1 MASSNLTKALALVL
15 LMLFS
20 SINSMIVQEDNQ
32 IFTTIEDSGNK
43 VVFLNDKFDS
53 SNFTLTDLRIDS
65 ASNEVLLSRPQVN
78 WLSPQGQGLVMSTTG
93 SCMVFVQE
101 TNEFWLLGGRVD
113 PNPQQSG
120 DEGPTQVVQIFDVAN
135 KTWTPASHTMVYEQQ
150 YHGCA
155 KHGNKI
161 LTIGDHYPNSN
172 PEVISTGMVQI
183 YNLANSTWYDGAP
196 MPSGKSVGM
205 AGVTQ
210 NGNDVFVS
218 GGVSRESR
226 SDPSNALLKYDINND
241 TWTELGSMNANR
253 YAHVLEY
260 YHGKLYALG
269 GFVRLQNANGNWQ
282 TQPANHTEVYDPVN
296 DTWTN
301 HTTLPW
307 KIMGMAS
314 TVYND
319 EIILQGGYTF
329 SPERKTYGYNPET
342 GHMRRLGDISNS
354 MFMSAMASGNNTI
367 LYAGGDASYWPFSS
381 WSVNYLGDTQY
392 DTSPD
397 IAIGWLTSDPIDLR
411 INPEGTATPHWIKL
425 SGSEPQGTDLKLQYR
440 TSESEFGLITSP
452 WMPLDYTGNSTFL
465 RVGNHTL
472 ISNNES
478 MHSRM
483 SWMQYRV
490 NFSSTSLDPWITP
503 DFDGVEIGAHQSVI
517 LSQIP
522 TRINPYS
529 EPITIQSSHMAYLQ
543 EKEYSLNISSHSLGI
558 NQHLANEYANL
569 VYYQHNDSTHVVESS
584 DLIVDQ
590 SIEIVPSNGSY
601 GLTNIN
607 WTFSLSE
614 NVTGDV
620 LTYNISSS
628 SPSYPKIGT
637 YHTEPNAIAIDRNL
651 TISHSDYYSS
661 INALNPIENDDI
673 LPANSTLGVNLNAI
687 YSNTG
692 KKLDYGEVE
701 VRLHLDIEGKIAG
714 KDNLPGEWF
723 NSSTDWMRYSTDV
736 ENNFEIVIPSNTSG
750 NGLFYYEARSN
761 QDINV
766 LTAMNSLDV
775 IIDAEIPILASS
787 NPVSGSYVNKDENRL
802 VEINYADFGGLDD
815 STLETS
821 VWIQKVHDTNNDGM
835 SQEDEYQIYEHILE
849 TTGSENVIKLI
860 LDDSVN
866 DDDQYVRVLVEGE
879 DKSGSSIPTYEPLNG
894 TIWWT
899 TRTPYFSEILSI
911 EPIYEFENLGSQ
923 LIEPNQKVGWSVTV
937 SDANGISDITE
948 VSLLLGGQ
956 ENLGITYQ
964 ISSDSCLPRDSR
976 LQVIVDECY
985 LFSDDE
991 MIKINFV
998 LSSTW
1003 SLNSRQLQNGRL
1015 DVKVTDI
1022 DGVNQTRFDS
1032 QWILSNKLDYVISNL
1047 IDDKGEVTGD
1057 IVQNWAL
1064 KNDEYISF
1072 TGILTHNYTQRAY
1085 TGGIRIT
1092 WDGYIGQQ
1100 VWQGSL
1106 SEYSNDGSFSVE
1118 IPVPLNQGILN
1129 QATIKIKDS
1138 NDNSVIAEIEIPR
1151 ISIDDTNP
1159 ILRQPIE
1166 STEYSRYHLDEIIVA
1181 ANVEEEISWNG
1192 NLSMSCQVKSESLKW
1207 EPLTVNNL
1215 PSSSYQGVSLFTF
1228 EFDFSEQGDPNN
1240 LETQAYISCWAY
1252 GTDDAGWEL
1261 QTASG
1266 NTELEPWFTLP
1277 LNSVGP
1283 DLKLGEFEVPDFDG
1297 GDRINL
1303 QIPVINVDEAIER
1316 SFNITI
1322 IAEVEGQREIVARE
1336 SFSRI
1341 DSQSTKLVR
1350 LGFVTP
1356 SDDWKM
1362 IVEIDSDNLISE
1374 LDENNNVKVFD
1385 YTSSGLNSRTN
1396 LIFGSIGV
1404 LVAVIIV
1411 GLILKRGGNSEL
1423 KSMELDAS
1431 GKLVQQK
1438 EQPQPTK
1445 PAGPPKSIKP
1455 NQNSARPKGPPKTKS
1470 VDEKFNIEQAASALD
1485 VLIKDKADNV
1495 NRISGWEELPPGGE
1509 YEYGLDTTIYKT
1521 PNGDKW
1527 VMNDDKSF
1535 TKM

>member
-1 MASSNLTKALALVL
+1 M
-15 LMLFS
+15 
-20 SINSMIVQEDNQ
+20 
-32 IFTTIEDSGNK
+32 
-43 VVFLNDKFDS
+43 
-53 SNFTLTDLRIDS
+53 
-65 ASNEVLLSRPQVN
+65 
-78 WLSPQGQGLVMSTTG
+78 
-93 SCMVFVQE
+93 
-101 TNEFWLLGGRVD
+101 
-113 PNPQQSG
+113 
-120 DEGPTQVVQIFDVAN
+120 
-135 KTWTPASHTMVYEQQ
+135 
-150 YHGCA
+150 
-155 KHGNKI
+155 
-161 LTIGDHYPNSN
+161 
-172 PEVISTGMVQI
+172 
-183 YNLANSTWYDGAP
+183 
-196 MPSGKSVGM
+196 
-205 AGVTQ
+205 
-210 NGNDVFVS
+210 
-218 GGVSRESR
+218 
-226 SDPSNALLKYDINND
+226 
-241 TWTELGSMNANR
+241 
-253 YAHVLEY
+253 
-260 YHGKLYALG
+260 
-269 GFVRLQNANGNWQ
+269 
-282 TQPANHTEVYDPVN
+282 
-296 DTWTN
+296 
-301 HTTLPW
+301 
-307 KIMGMAS
+307 
-314 TVYND
+314 
-319 EIILQGGYTF
+319 
-329 SPERKTYGYNPET
+329 
-342 GHMRRLGDISNS
+342 
-354 MFMSAMASGNNTI
+354 
-367 LYAGGDASYWPFSS
+367 
-381 WSVNYLGDTQY
+381 
-392 DTSPD
+392 
-397 IAIGWLTSDPIDLR
+397 
-411 INPEGTATPHWIKL
+411 
-425 SGSEPQGTDLKLQYR
+425 
-440 TSESEFGLITSP
+440 
-452 WMPLDYTGNSTFL
+452 
-465 RVGNHTL
+465 
-472 ISNNES
+472 
-478 MHSRM
+478 
-483 SWMQYRV
+483 
-490 NFSSTSLDPWITP
+490 
-503 DFDGVEIGAHQSVI
+503 
-517 LSQIP
+517 
-522 TRINPYS
+522 
-529 EPITIQSSHMAYLQ
+529 
-543 EKEYSLNISSHSLGI
+543 
-558 NQHLANEYANL
+558 
-569 VYYQHNDSTHVVESS
+569 
-584 DLIVDQ
+584 
-590 SIEIVPSNGSY
+590 
-601 GLTNIN
+601 
-607 WTFSLSE
+607 
-614 NVTGDV
+614 
-620 LTYNISSS
+620 
-628 SPSYPKIGT
+628 
-637 YHTEPNAIAIDRNL
+637 
-651 TISHSDYYSS
+651 
-661 INALNPIENDDI
+661 
-673 LPANSTLGVNLNAI
+673 
-687 YSNTG
+687 
-692 KKLDYGEVE
+692 
-701 VRLHLDIEGKIAG
+701 
-714 KDNLPGEWF
+714 
-723 NSSTDWMRYSTDV
+723 
-736 ENNFEIVIPSNTSG
+736 
-750 NGLFYYEARSN
+750 
-761 QDINV
+761 
-766 LTAMNSLDV
+766 
-775 IIDAEIPILASS
+775 
-787 NPVSGSYVNKDENRL
+787 
-802 VEINYADFGGLDD
+802 
-815 STLETS
+815 
-821 VWIQKVHDTNNDGM
+821 
-835 SQEDEYQIYEHILE
+835 
-849 TTGSENVIKLI
+849 
-860 LDDSVN
+860 
-866 DDDQYVRVLVEGE
+866 
-879 DKSGSSIPTYEPLNG
+879 
-894 TIWWT
+894 
-899 TRTPYFSEILSI
+899 
-911 EPIYEFENLGSQ
+911 
-923 LIEPNQKVGWSVTV
+923 
-937 SDANGISDITE
+937 
-948 VSLLLGGQ
+948 
-956 ENLGITYQ
+956 
-964 ISSDSCLPRDSR
+964 
-976 LQVIVDECY
+976 IVDECY